1 MKLSHRA
8 SPGTVFAGL
17 LSLCRAKLKPW
28 AASDWGR
35 LALTRYKPAPS
46 PGLTALHPLL
56 DCSYLKLPR
65 PLGHPLGW

>member
-35 LALTRYKPAPS
+35 LALT
-46 PGLTALHPLL
+46 ALHPLL
-56 DCSYLKLPR
+56 GCSSLKLSR
-65 PLGHPLGW
+65 PSGHPLGW